1 MPQTSRVSSGAPSRS
16 ERWRVCRKKERAPG
30 VGGRKT
36 DKITLRKIP
45 LLSGEMLTAD
55 LVEQNIATMRL
66 NARALEVSRTRSLEK
81 ALPKKKRGPMS
92 VEEMA
97 LRNLVMI
104 RKKHEVEIKH
114 LQKQNR
120 ILGP

>member
-1 MPQTSRVSSGAPSRS
+1 
-16 ERWRVCRKKERAPG
+16 
-30 VGGRKT
+30 
-36 DKITLRKIP
+36 
-45 LLSGEMLTAD
+45 MLTAD